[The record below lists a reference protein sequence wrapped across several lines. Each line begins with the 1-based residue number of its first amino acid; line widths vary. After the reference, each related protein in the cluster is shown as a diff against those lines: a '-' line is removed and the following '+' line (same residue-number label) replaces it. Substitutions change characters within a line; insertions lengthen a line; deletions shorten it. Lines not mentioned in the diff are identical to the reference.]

1 MYEMSRDTKTT
12 AHAETEARTGDAA
25 DEAEARARDIAEQA
39 DLRGRESAERAEA
52 RAREAAERAD
62 EQARR
67 AGEQAEEGALRAA
80 ERAAAAGERAL
91 AKTARAQDRAAQAMD
106 RAAAAEA
113 RAGEQTARAVE
124 RAERAGGRGS
134 RTAADE
140 AASIWLRP
148 EPNSRRPSHTR
159 AEIAAAALAIADA
172 EGFDAVSMRRVAQQL
187 GAGTMTLYH
196 YVRNKD
202 ELITLMFDAVMGEV
216 LIPEEE
222 LTGGWR
228 HAVERISI
236 SSREAFRR
244 HDWAL
249 ERLGDGRPGPN
260 GMRHFEQSLTAIAD
274 LDLPPYEKFE
284 LIGLIDDYVFGYSL
298 REAEELVEHERGWSQ
313 ETLDFFQQQLDSGDY
328 PLIRDFLGADV
339 DVGIKRVIE
348 YVSREGRFE
357 RGLERLLDGI
367 EAHVALQGAENSSK

>member
-1 MYEMSRDTKTT
+1 MYEMSRDMEEK
-12 AHAETEARTGDAA
+12 AHAETEARTRDAA
-25 DEAEARARDIAEQA
+25 DEAEGRAREQ
-39 DLRGRESAERAEA
+39 AERAEA
-52 RAREAAERAD
+52 RAGESAGRAEEKARQSAERA
-62 EQARR
+62 EERARH
-67 AGEQAEEGALRAA
+67 AA

-91 AKTARAQDRAAQAMD
+91 EKTARAQDRAAQAAE

-113 RAGEQTARAVE
+113 RAAEQAARAVE
-124 RAERAGGRGS
+124 RAERAGRGS

-148 EPNSRRPSHTR
+148 EPSSRKPSHTR
-159 AEIAAAALAIADA
+159 AEIAAAALQIADA

-202 ELITLMFDAVMGEV
+202 ELVTLMFDAVMAEV

-228 HAVERISI
+228 RAIERIAVR
-236 SSREAFRR
+236 SREAFGR
-244 HDWAL
+244 HGWSL

-260 GMRHFEQSLTAIAD
+260 GMRHFEQSLAAIAD

-298 REAEELVEHERGWSQ
+298 REAEELVEHERGWAP
-313 ETLDFFQQQLDSGDY
+313 ETLDFFQRQLDSGDF

-339 DVGIKRVIE
+339 DAGIKRVVE
-348 YVSREGRFE
+348 YVGRPGRFE

-367 EAHVALQGAENSSK
+367 EAHVASEKAGREIKKSGK